1 MDSEEQTDASFPQVH
16 ESDKVSPI
24 ISLSNI
30 NTENPEKQEEVSNR
44 GEVIFRGIEFLERD
58 PGLRP
63 QIWEYPINQRDEVR
77 RAYLKLG
84 PMQPQLDE
92 YKPSGP
98 PGHKR
103 RFQYSWFKQ
112 YPSWLEYSVSKDCA
126 YCFVC
131 FLFSSNLNKRSGF
144 DVFTVQ
150 GYSDWKRVR
159 NGKKCAFLTHV
170 GSTPCSDHNNALR
183 SCQDLL
189 NQSRHVENI
198 INVHTNEEREKNRL
212 RLKVS
217 VAAVRWLTF
226 QGCAFRGHNES
237 IQSRNRGNFLQL
249 VKLLAEF
256 NPNVEKVVMENAP
269 GNSKYTSPDIQK
281 EILSIYAVAV
291 RKHIR
296 DEIGDSKFSII
307 VDETCDVAK
316 REQMALVLR
325 FVDGDG
331 VLQERFFDVI
341 HVKNTKAMTLKDE
354 LCSVLRNHS
363 LDIKNLR
370 GQGYDGSSNMKGEL
384 NGLQALFLREC
395 PYAYYVHC
403 YAHRLQLA
411 LVAASNDVVPVCQFF
426 QKLLFIVNTVD
437 SSAKRHDEL
446 RDSQVIE
453 LAHLL
458 DIGEL
463 ETGQGANQVGS
474 LQRPGDTRW
483 GSHLKSISSLMN
495 MFNAVSS
502 VLQNIAA
509 DGSSGSIRAD
519 GDTAFGYLVSFEF
532 VFILCLM
539 KEVLGITDMLCQTLQ
554 TKTQDIVN
562 AIRTV
567 ASTKQLLQNMREDGW
582 NCFFMK
588 VKEFCEKHDIDVPD
602 MEQTYILRGGRARR
616 QPDHFTNER
625 FFRIEVFL
633 VTIDTQL
640 QELNYKFNEKVMD
653 LLSIMA
659 TLVPRNEFRSFN
671 AGEICKM
678 VEKYYP
684 EDFSLQDRYVL
695 ENQLN
700 HFVLDISQDAEL
712 RKIGTI
718 TELCRCLIE
727 TSRHTAYNLVDRLL
741 RLLVTLPVSTASAE
755 RAFSAL
761 KIIKTRLRSKME
773 DEFLSNSLLVY
784 IEGGIA
790 EKYDYDDIIQDFK
803 NLKTRRADL

>member
-1 MDSEEQTDASFPQVH
+1 MGKNKTLHSFFKRKRDEMDSEEQVDASFPQVH
-16 ESDKVSPI
+16 ESDEVSLI
-24 ISLSNI
+24 ISPSNI
-30 NTENPEKQEEVSNR
+30 DTENPEKQEEVSNR
-44 GEVIFRGIEFLERD
+44 GEVIFIGIEFLERD

-103 RFQYSWFKQ
+103 
-112 YPSWLEYSVSKDCA
+112 
-126 YCFVC
+126 
-131 FLFSSNLNKRSGF
+131 SSNLNKRSGF

-150 GYSDWKRVR
+150 GYSDWKIVR

-189 NQSRHVENI
+189 NQSGHVENI

-226 QGCAFRGHNES
+226 QGYAFRGHNES

-256 NPNVEKVVMENAP
+256 NPKVEKVVMKNAL

-296 DEIGDSKFSII
+296 DEIGDFKFSII

-316 REQMALVLR
+316 REQMTLVLR
-325 FVDGDG
+325 FVDGAG

-395 PYAYYVHC
+395 PYTYYVHC

-458 DIGEL
+458 AIGEL
-463 ETGQGANQVGS
+463 ET
-474 LQRPGDTRW
+474 
-483 GSHLKSISSLMN
+483 
-495 MFNAVSS
+495 VSS

-509 DGSSGSIRAD
+509 DGSSGSIHAD
-519 GDTAFGYLVSFEF
+519 GDIAFGYLVSFEF

-539 KEVLGITDMLCQTLQ
+539 KEVLGITDMLCQSLQ

-562 AIRTV
+562 VI
-567 ASTKQLLQNMREDGW
+567 
-582 NCFFMK
+582 
-588 VKEFCEKHDIDVPD
+588 H

-684 EDFSLQDRYVL
+684 EDFSLQDRYML

-700 HFVLDISQDAEL
+700 HVVLDISQDAEL

-718 TELCRCLIE
+718 TELYRCLVE

-741 RLLVTLPVSTASAE
+741 RLLVTLPVSTTSAE
-755 RAFSAL
+755 
-761 KIIKTRLRSKME
+761 
-773 DEFLSNSLLVY
+773 
-784 IEGGIA
+784 
-790 EKYDYDDIIQDFK
+790 
-803 NLKTRRADL
+803 

>member
-1 MDSEEQTDASFPQVH
+1 MGKNKTLHSFFKRKRDEMDSEEQVDASFPQVH
-16 ESDKVSPI
+16 ESDEVSPI
-24 ISLSNI
+24 ISPSNI
-30 NTENPEKQEEVSNR
+30 DTKSPEKQEEVSNR

-77 RAYLKLG
+77 RTYLKLG

-98 PGHKR
+98 PGHKH
-103 RFQYSWFKQ
+103 
-112 YPSWLEYSVSKDCA
+112 
-126 YCFVC
+126 
-131 FLFSSNLNKRSGF
+131 SNLNKRSGF

-170 GSTPCSDHNNALR
+170 GSSPCSNHNNALR

-189 NQSRHVENI
+189 NQSGHVENI
-198 INVHTNEEREKNRL
+198 INVHTNKEREKNRL

-217 VAAVRWLTF
+217 VAA
-226 QGCAFRGHNES
+226 
-237 IQSRNRGNFLQL
+237 L

-256 NPNVEKVVMENAP
+256 NPEVEKVVMENTP
-269 GNSKYTSPDIQK
+269 
-281 EILSIYAVAV
+281 VC
-291 RKHIR
+291 KHIR

-316 REQMALVLR
+316 REQM
-325 FVDGDG
+325 
-331 VLQERFFDVI
+331 
-341 HVKNTKAMTLKDE
+341 TL
-354 LCSVLRNHS
+354 
-363 LDIKNLR
+363 
-370 GQGYDGSSNMKGEL
+370 
-384 NGLQALFLREC
+384 
-395 PYAYYVHC
+395 
-403 YAHRLQLA
+403 
-411 LVAASNDVVPVCQFF
+411 
-426 QKLLFIVNTVD
+426 
-437 SSAKRHDEL
+437 
-446 RDSQVIE
+446 
-453 LAHLL
+453 
-458 DIGEL
+458 
-463 ETGQGANQVGS
+463 
-474 LQRPGDTRW
+474 
-483 GSHLKSISSLMN
+483 
-495 MFNAVSS
+495 
-502 VLQNIAA
+502 
-509 DGSSGSIRAD
+509 
-519 GDTAFGYLVSFEF
+519 
-532 VFILCLM
+532 
-539 KEVLGITDMLCQTLQ
+539 KEVLGITDMLCQALQ
-554 TKTQDIVN
+554 MKAQDIVN
-562 AIRTV
+562 AI
-567 ASTKQLLQNMREDGW
+567 
-582 NCFFMK
+582 
-588 VKEFCEKHDIDVPD
+588 H
-602 MEQTYILRGGRARR
+602 MEQTYILRGGHARR

-718 TELCRCLIE
+718 TELCRCLVE
-727 TSRHTAYNLVDRLL
+727 TSRHTAYNFVDRLL
-741 RLLVTLPVSTASAE
+741 RLLVTLPVSTTNAKQ
-755 RAFSAL
+755 AFSTL
-761 KIIKTRLRSKME
+761 KIIKIRLRSKME

-790 EKYDYDDIIQDFK
+790 EKY
-803 NLKTRRADL
+803 L

>member
-1 MDSEEQTDASFPQVH
+1 
-16 ESDKVSPI
+16 
-24 ISLSNI
+24 
-30 NTENPEKQEEVSNR
+30 
-44 GEVIFRGIEFLERD
+44 
-58 PGLRP
+58 
-63 QIWEYPINQRDEVR
+63 
-77 RAYLKLG
+77 
-84 PMQPQLDE
+84 
-92 YKPSGP
+92 
-98 PGHKR
+98 
-103 RFQYSWFKQ
+103 
-112 YPSWLEYSVSKDCA
+112 
-126 YCFVC
+126 
-131 FLFSSNLNKRSGF
+131 SNLNKRSGF

-150 GYSDWKRVR
+150 GYSDWKR
-159 NGKKCAFLTHV
+159 
-170 GSTPCSDHNNALR
+170 
-183 SCQDLL
+183 DLL
-189 NQSRHVENI
+189 NQSGHVENI

-256 NPNVEKVVMENAP
+256 NPEVEKVVMENAP
-269 GNSKYTSPDIQK
+269 
-281 EILSIYAVAV
+281 V

-316 REQMALVLR
+316 REQMTLVLR
-325 FVDGDG
+325 FVDGAG
-331 VLQERFFDVI
+331 VLQERIFE
-341 HVKNTKAMTLKDE
+341 VKDMMGA
-354 LCSVLRNHS
+354 
-363 LDIKNLR
+363 
-370 GQGYDGSSNMKGEL
+370 
-384 NGLQALFLREC
+384 
-395 PYAYYVHC
+395 
-403 YAHRLQLA
+403 LA

-458 DIGEL
+458 AIGEL

-474 LQRPGDTRW
+474 LQRP
-483 GSHLKSISSLMN
+483 
-495 MFNAVSS
+495 VSS

-539 KEVLGITDMLCQTLQ
+539 KEVLGITDMLCQALQ

-562 AIRTV
+562 AIRIV

-588 VKEFCEKHDIDVPD
+588 VKEFCEEHDIDVPD

-718 TELCRCLIE
+718 TELCRCLVE

>member
-1 MDSEEQTDASFPQVH
+1 
-16 ESDKVSPI
+16 
-24 ISLSNI
+24 
-30 NTENPEKQEEVSNR
+30 
-44 GEVIFRGIEFLERD
+44 
-58 PGLRP
+58 
-63 QIWEYPINQRDEVR
+63 
-77 RAYLKLG
+77 
-84 PMQPQLDE
+84 
-92 YKPSGP
+92 
-98 PGHKR
+98 
-103 RFQYSWFKQ
+103 
-112 YPSWLEYSVSKDCA
+112 
-126 YCFVC
+126 
-131 FLFSSNLNKRSGF
+131 
-144 DVFTVQ
+144 
-150 GYSDWKRVR
+150 
-159 NGKKCAFLTHV
+159 
-170 GSTPCSDHNNALR
+170 
-183 SCQDLL
+183 
-189 NQSRHVENI
+189 
-198 INVHTNEEREKNRL
+198 
-212 RLKVS
+212 
-217 VAAVRWLTF
+217 
-226 QGCAFRGHNES
+226 
-237 IQSRNRGNFLQL
+237 
-249 VKLLAEF
+249 
-256 NPNVEKVVMENAP
+256 MENAP
-269 GNSKYTSPDIQK
+269 SNSKYTSPDIQK
-281 EILSIYAVAV
+281 EILSIYVVAV
-291 RKHIR
+291 CKHIR

-325 FVDGDG
+325 FVDGAG

-395 PYAYYVHC
+395 PYTYYVHC
-403 YAHRLQLA
+403 YAHCLQLA
-411 LVAASNDVVPVCQFF
+411 LVAASNDVVLVCQFF
-426 QKLLFIVNTVD
+426 QKLLFIVNTLD
-437 SSAKRHDEL
+437 SSAKRHGEL

-463 ETGQGANQVGS
+463 ET
-474 LQRPGDTRW
+474 
-483 GSHLKSISSLMN
+483 
-495 MFNAVSS
+495 VSS

-539 KEVLGITDMLCQTLQ
+539 KEVLGITDMICQALQ
-554 TKTQDIVN
+554 MKTQDIVN
-562 AIRTV
+562 DIRIV
-567 ASTKQLLQNMREDGW
+567 ASTKKLLQNMREDGW
-582 NCFFMK
+582 NCFFIK
-588 VKEFCEKHDIDVPD
+588 VKEFCEEHDIDVPD

-616 QPDHFTNER
+616 QPAHFTNER
-625 FFRIEVFL
+625 FFQIEVFL

-684 EDFSLQDRYVL
+684 EDFSLQDR
-695 ENQLN
+695 
-700 HFVLDISQDAEL
+700 
-712 RKIGTI
+712 
-718 TELCRCLIE
+718 
-727 TSRHTAYNLVDRLL
+727 LL
-741 RLLVTLPVSTASAE
+741 RLLVTLPVSTVSAE

-773 DEFLSNSLLVY
+773 DGFLSNSLLIY